1 MRAIRTLTS
10 SRNVT
15 ATVAERVH
23 CLERDDGSVIAA
35 RQKWNPVSRH
45 RGLRPVQGAACE
57 FGYDLANAPMLLSS
71 DRPRSDQHIV
81 IESQCRAHVA
91 LTSEA
96 SSIKHQIARPA
107 SSIKRADT
115 EFRHGKWPSKPPF
128 NRVNFGAWE
137 WRAGTTSTSFTAD
150 LMAAQP
156 RRWECRPDAMRDCGR
171 PQISPSSASAQKKP
185 RK

>member
-1 MRAIRTLTS
+1 MSQRL
-10 SRNVT
+10 
-15 ATVAERVH
+15 VAKRLH

-35 RQKWNPVSRH
+35 RQKRNSVSRH

-57 FGYDLANAPMLLSS
+57 FGYDLANAPMLLSG

-96 SSIKHQIARPA
+96 SNIKHQIARPA

-115 EFRHGKWPSKPPF
+115 ER
-128 NRVNFGAWE
+128 RCE
-137 WRAGTTSTSFTAD
+137 QEAD
-150 LMAAQP
+150 A
-156 RRWECRPDAMRDCGR
+156 ERDR
-171 PQISPSSASAQKKP
+171 
-185 RK
+185 